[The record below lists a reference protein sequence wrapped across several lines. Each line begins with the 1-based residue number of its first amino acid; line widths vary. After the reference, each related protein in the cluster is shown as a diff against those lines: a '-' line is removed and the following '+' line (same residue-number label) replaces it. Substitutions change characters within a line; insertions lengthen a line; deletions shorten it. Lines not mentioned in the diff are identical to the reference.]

1 MLESTIQ
8 KKGVPGEGIPTEQDM
23 ETINKFTRRKLT
35 AQEVYVFPVVLC
47 DNEIDRDGERFTT
60 RALHTLSGLFVG
72 KTGIFDHNP
81 KGHNQTARIFETAVE
96 EDPERTTCA
105 GEPYRRLKARAYMV
119 RTKANA
125 DLILEIDGGIKK
137 EVSVGCA
144 VAKSACS
151 VCGKDPRHDPC
162 GHRPG
167 ETYGEVKCCVELDE
181 PTDAYEWS
189 FVAVPAQVGA
199 GVVKSYRERE
209 GVLPPRSREEV
220 LAAVEKGAAYL
231 VEEGNTRK
239 YVPVPVEEFCKN
251 RIRRM
256 EEARQWLKIHVPS
269 EKTHVEGYITIEGA
283 RNILDK
289 MRNLLDKV
297 EQRVYISCT
306 RNYLLLLVR
315 ELEELKRAGK
325 KVVIVTD
332 QPVTFSGAKVYV
344 GKSRGMQIGVIADS
358 RYVLTGEYGE
368 GSMNTCLYSGQK
380 NFVELYKTALGNEIK
395 LLTIQ
400 EEKNKA

>member
-1 MLESTIQ
+1 MMEKITFTERLMEFGLTRQEATIYQ
-8 KKGVPGEGIPTEQDM
+8 CLLGEGKM
-23 ETINKFTRRKLT
+23 SGY
-35 AQEVYVFPVVLC
+35 EV
-47 DNEIDRDGERFTT
+47 
-60 RALHTLSGLFVG
+60 A
-72 KTGIFDHNP
+72 KQTGISRSN
-81 KGHNQTARIFETAVE
+81 
-96 EDPERTTCA
+96 
-105 GEPYRRLKARAYMV
+105 AY
-119 RTKANA
+119 N
-125 DLILEIDGGIKK
+125 
-137 EVSVGCA
+137 S
-144 VAKSACS
+144 
-151 VCGKDPRHDPC
+151 
-162 GHRPG
+162 
-167 ETYGEVKCCVELDE
+167 
-181 PTDAYEWS
+181 
-189 FVAVPAQVGA
+189 
-199 GVVKSYRERE
+199 
-209 GVLPPRSREEV
+209 
-220 LAAVEKGAAYL
+220 LASMTEKGAAYL

-239 YVPVPVEEFCKN
+239 YVPVP
-251 RIRRM
+251 
-256 EEARQWLKIHVPS
+256 VPS